1 MENTI
6 QQMKENTVF
15 VGNKPIM
22 NYVLAVVIQFNNG
35 ANEVTIKARGK
46 AISRAVDTAEIALNR
61 FLKGVE
67 KKDIITSTEIID
79 TDPARPTFRVS
90 RSFLLLQTNNAE
102 TTTPG
107 PFFNGPRVFSSEVI
121 EKRGAFLLCAWPILA
136 TTLIKMHTKN
146 GVIFKKNYTDR

>member
-61 FLKGVE
+61 FLKGVQ

-79 TDPARPTFRVS
+79 TDSGKTNVS
-90 RSFLLLQTNNAE
+90 S
-102 TTTPG
+102 
-107 PFFNGPRVFSSEVI
+107 I
-121 EKRGAFLLCAWPILA
+121 EIILA
-136 TTLIKMHTKN
+136 AANK
-146 GVIFKKNYTDR
+146 